1 MSKCG
6 QDIEISIRVL
16 DENTK
21 KYAED
26 FKCGNENIDYYFNK
40 EAVDDTTS
48 VTYLY
53 IDNATDKLVACI
65 TLACSAI
72 FTAEETEEQFSTI
85 LSAMEIK
92 YLATNEEYQHMPYYS
107 NKSRPS
113 LSDLMFDYMISYMSE
128 ISHEVIGAA
137 KIVLYAVP
145 QAVSFYKRHGFKEF
159 GDTMY
164 GDEGYYVEG
173 CKPMYLDLNV

>member
-1 MSKCG
+1 MRIKGGTHSRRINLG
-6 QDIEISIRVL
+6 SPLQYT
-16 DENTK
+16 N
-21 KYAED
+21 
-26 FKCGNENIDYYFNK
+26 
-40 EAVDDTTS
+40 
-48 VTYLY
+48 YL
-53 IDNATDKLVACI
+53 
-65 TLACSAI
+65 
-72 FTAEETEEQFSTI
+72 
-85 LSAMEIK
+85 
-92 YLATNEEYQHMPYYS
+92 
-107 NKSRPS
+107 
-113 LSDLMFDYMISYMSE
+113 FDYMISYMSK

>member
-6 QDIEISIRVL
+6 QDIEIEIKVL
-16 DENTK
+16 NEESK
-21 KYAED
+21 KYAET
-26 FKCGNENIDYYFNK
+26 FKCGNASIDYYFNS
-40 EAVDDTTS
+40 EAVNDSTS

-53 IDNATDKLVACI
+53 IDKANDKLVACV

-72 FTAEETEEQFSTI
+72 FTAEESEEQFSTI

-92 YLATNEEYQHMPYYS
+92 YLATNEEYQHMPYYVD
-107 NKSRPS
+107 KRRPS
-113 LSDLMFDYMISYMSE
+113 LSDLMFDYMISYMAE
-128 ISHEVIGAA
+128 ISHKVIGAA

-173 CKPMYLDLNV
+173 CKPMYLDLNI

>member
-6 QDIEISIRVL
+6 QDIEISIQVL

-72 FTAEETEEQFSTI
+72 FYCRGNGRTVFYDTFG
-85 LSAMEIK
+85 
-92 YLATNEEYQHMPYYS
+92 YG
-107 NKSRPS
+107 NK
-113 LSDLMFDYMISYMSE
+113 
-128 ISHEVIGAA
+128 V
-137 KIVLYAVP
+137 
-145 QAVSFYKRHGFKEF
+145 F
-159 GDTMY
+159 GY
-164 GDEGYYVEG
+164 E
-173 CKPMYLDLNV
+173 

>member
-1 MSKCG
+1 MNKCG
-6 QDIEISIRVL
+6 QDIEIEIRVL
-16 DENTK
+16 NEESK
-21 KYAED
+21 KYAEN
-26 FKCGNENIDYYFNK
+26 FRCGNLSIDYYFNN
-40 EAVDDTTS
+40 EAVNDSTS

-53 IDNATDKLVACI
+53 IDKAEDKLVACV

-72 FTAEETEEQFSTI
+72 FTAEESEEQFSTI

-92 YLATNEEYQHMPYYS
+92 YLATNEEYQHMPYYPE
-107 NKSRPS
+107 KSRPT
-113 LSDLMFDYMISYMSE
+113 LSDLMFDYIISYMSE
-128 ISHEVIGAA
+128 ISQQVIGAA

-173 CKPMYLDLNV
+173 CKPMYLDLNI